1 MIKFSKLL
9 DDLLLNPS
17 KKKKI
22 KILINYF
29 SSLEKTEKEFAL
41 SILSK
46 NFSIKLIKPNDI
58 KIMIKRKISEEL
70 FSYSY
75 DYVGDLAETFSLL
88 WPKSKEQKPISFV
101 FFMKSIAKYDNKK
114 SFISFL
120 EKTFDN
126 ISSNEI
132 YAIIKILTGG
142 LRVGV
147 SEGILKECL
156 VEQGVRNKFEIEEYW
171 YAFSSSF
178 KNFFCW
184 LSGGKLPDNI
194 NKKEL
199 FHSFMLSDTFD
210 ENQITKLNIK
220 DYLCEFKW
228 DGIRAQIVVSNSG
241 KIYSRNGED
250 ITNSFPELNIKS
262 NKVSVIDGEL
272 VVKKNGKI
280 LSFNDL
286 QKRIGRKKVS
296 SRIIDQFP
304 VHFLAYDILFMNDF
318 DCRNLNLSSRKKK
331 LESLLKILNVSNI
344 SLSPLINFNS
354 WNDLKNLRNKSLNNH
369 IEGIMLKKKK

>member
-9 DDLLLNPS
+9 DDLLLNSS

-22 KILINYF
+22 KILKDYF
-29 SSLEKTEKEFAL
+29 NSLETNEKELAL
-41 SILSK
+41 SILSQ
-46 NFSIKLIKPNDI
+46 NFSTKLIKANDI
-58 KIMIKRKISEEL
+58 KIMIKRKISEDL

-88 WPKSKEQKPISFV
+88 WPKSKEKKTISF
-101 FFMKSIAKYDNKK
+101 FCFMKSIEKYNNKE
-114 SFISFL
+114 SLINFL

-171 YAFSSSF
+171 HAFSPSF

-184 LSGGKLPDNI
+184 LNGEALPNDI
-194 NKKEL
+194 NEKEL

-210 ENQITKLNIK
+210 ENLITKLNIK
-220 DYLCEFKW
+220 DYICEFKW
-228 DGIRAQIVVSNSG
+228 DGIRAQVVVSNFGGQS
-241 KIYSRNGED
+241 
-250 ITNSFPELNIKS
+250 
-262 NKVSVIDGEL
+262 
-272 VVKKNGKI
+272 
-280 LSFNDL
+280 
-286 QKRIGRKKVS
+286 
-296 SRIIDQFP
+296 
-304 VHFLAYDILFMNDF
+304 
-318 DCRNLNLSSRKKK
+318 
-331 LESLLKILNVSNI
+331 
-344 SLSPLINFNS
+344 
-354 WNDLKNLRNKSLNNH
+354 
-369 IEGIMLKKKK
+369 